1 MRSNPTDIVGGNK
14 TDPDDTQLDDAI
26 EIIVGDYVTD
36 SLLRIQLTSRIVAE
50 VLRRTPLNDPYA
62 RRLR

>member
-1 MRSNPTDIVGGNK
+1 MRPTDIVGGDH
-14 TDPDDTQLDDAI
+14 TDPGDIHLDDAI
-26 EIIVGDYVTD
+26 EHIVGDYIPD
-36 SLLRIQLTSRIVAE
+36 SLLRVQLTNRIVAE